1 MPDIL
6 LTASFVVLL
15 SQFRSAFT
23 APSFDNFVVLVSGM
37 VHAMGGHR
45 VTDMLRAAGPA
56 ATKHFVSYYRFFSHG
71 KWSLD
76 SVGIVLLGL
85 AMKLCDVDEIELVL
99 DDTLCRRSGKKVA
112 LGSMHA
118 DPLLSRG
125 RRTFHSYG
133 HVYVVLAVHVASSSL
148 APTGWALPL
157 LFRLFQGPTRGGRKD
172 AASDQRR
179 KRARRR
185 QGLKPRRR
193 VRLTDREVV
202 DDQLRPC
209 SPTPDTDSVPK
220 GLRPKKTE
228 LAAEMILLLARR
240 FPAVRFRVLADHLY
254 NGKSV
259 LHAVLSE
266 VKNVSFITRGRPD
279 AALYA
284 LPGPRKPGQRGRTR
298 VKGDRLLSPEKW
310 AEANTD
316 AFQQVVVPMYGSDV
330 PVLVASYLG
339 MAYRSLPGRLLRYV
353 IVKDPAGIYRT
364 DYFISTD
371 TSVSDAEVVAG
382 YARRWPLEQTFADC
396 KQKLGFQNTQVQLPA
411 SVRRQPP
418 MTMLVY
424 SLVVLWYLLHGHE
437 LAAKLRLE
445 PDPWYAGNPRPSFT
459 DMLAC
464 LRRASWAD
472 AILDP
477 PLPTTVATEIPTVT
491 AADRSARLA
500 SYLAR
505 VVATG

>member
-1 MPDIL
+1 MPDVL

-15 SQFRSAFT
+15 SEFRSAFS

-45 VTDMLRAAGPA
+45 ITDMLRAAGPA

-71 KWSLD
+71 QWSLD
-76 SVGIVLLGL
+76 VVGIVLLGL
-85 AMKLCDVDEIELVL
+85 AMKLCDADEIELVL

-118 DPLLSRG
+118 DPLLSQGG
-125 RRTFHSYG
+125 RKFHSFG
-133 HVYVVLAVHVASSSL
+133 HVYVVLAVHVTAATL
-148 APTGWALPL
+148 APTGWALPV
-157 LFRLFQGPTRGGRKD
+157 LFRLFQGPRRGGRKD
-172 AASDQRR
+172 APSDKRR
-179 KRARRR
+179 KRARTRR
-185 QGLKPRRR
+185 GVKPRRR
-193 VRLTDREVV
+193 VRLTDREVI
-202 DDQLRPC
+202 DGQLQACKPKPDLDQPAQQLRQ
-209 SPTPDTDSVPK
+209 
-220 GLRPKKTE
+220 KKTE
-228 LAAEMILLLARR
+228 LATEMILLLARR

-254 NGKSV
+254 NGRSV
-259 LHAVLSE
+259 LHAVLSQ
-266 VKNVSFITRGRPD
+266 VDNVSVITRGRPD
-279 AALYA
+279 AALYD
-284 LPGPRKPGQRGRTR
+284 LPGPRKPGQRGRPR
-298 VKGDRLLSPEKW
+298 VKGNRLPNPKQW
-310 AEANTD
+310 AEDNAD
-316 AFQQVVVPMYGSDV
+316 AFQEVVVSMYGHGV

-353 IVKDPAGIYRT
+353 IVKDPAGIYKT
-364 DYFISTD
+364 DYFICTD
-371 TSVSDAEVVAG
+371 TDLTDAEVVTA

-418 MTMLVY
+418 MTMLFY

-464 LRRASWAD
+464 LRRASWAG